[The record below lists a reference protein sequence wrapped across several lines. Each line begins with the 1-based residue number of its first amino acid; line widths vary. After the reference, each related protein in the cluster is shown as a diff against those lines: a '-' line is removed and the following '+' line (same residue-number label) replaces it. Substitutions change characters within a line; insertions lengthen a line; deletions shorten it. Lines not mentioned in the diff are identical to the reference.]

1 VNIKELLDICIDKNL
16 IDMTISSRKLKDET
30 KAQKV
35 KIRPVIIKDTLEY
48 QVSEFVGRKVL
59 HTNYTQKDV
68 KKRIEKYMEEEFK
81 QAQITRTDSLATIL
95 SSKSGTCT
103 CKYNT
108 KPLETISFHTFV
120 FKQYTLIHIK
130 TSHQPIIIFSDIITS

>member
-1 VNIKELLDICIDKNL
+1 MCRIKNL
-16 IDMTISSRKLKDET
+16 AILLGLCMVITACGSSEQQKSKDET

-81 QAQITRTDSLATIL
+81 RIV
-95 SSKSGTCT
+95 SKR
-103 CKYNT
+103 
-108 KPLETISFHTFV
+108 LEMFDMI
-120 FKQYTLIHIK
+120 Q
-130 TSHQPIIIFSDIITS
+130 

>member
-1 VNIKELLDICIDKNL
+1 MNIKELLDICIDKNL

-95 SSKSGTCT
+95 SSKSGNM
-103 CKYNT
+103 YM
-108 KPLETISFHTFV
+108 
-120 FKQYTLIHIK
+120 
-130 TSHQPIIIFSDIITS
+130 

>member
-1 VNIKELLDICIDKNL
+1 MEGINKFWQLCHIRKGRKLVNIKELLDRCIDKNL

-59 HTNYTQKDV
+59 HTNYT
-68 KKRIEKYMEEEFK
+68 
-81 QAQITRTDSLATIL
+81 
-95 SSKSGTCT
+95 
-103 CKYNT
+103 
-108 KPLETISFHTFV
+108 
-120 FKQYTLIHIK
+120 
-130 TSHQPIIIFSDIITS
+130 

>member
-1 VNIKELLDICIDKNL
+1 MNIKELLDICIDKNL

-81 QAQITRTDSLATIL
+81 QAQHKRS
-95 SSKSGTCT
+95 
-103 CKYNT
+103 
-108 KPLETISFHTFV
+108 
-120 FKQYTLIHIK
+120 
-130 TSHQPIIIFSDIITS
+130 